1 MIEVLERAVA
11 AWRALWRPPA
21 GEFSIEFENPPL
33 FTLGGK
39 LFRVIDFERRTVLI
53 DHYLM
58 RQLRG
63 LDRVMPMDNESDAA
77 WFARLQTAI
86 VDSGRAHEI
95 LAGYLLPQE
104 PKAIDEREWT
114 PQIARTTAKHIA
126 LCQTESDRER
136 VLELAMQASIS
147 FFVRGVNSLRR
158 SLIYSGALDDATPT
172 TKH

>member
-1 MIEVLERAVA
+1 MIDVLDRALA
-11 AWRALWRPPA
+11 AWRALWRTSEP
-21 GEFSIEFENPPL
+21 GEFDLESPAD

-39 LFRVIDFERRTVLI
+39 RFRTIDFGRRTVLI

-63 LDRVMPMDNESDAA
+63 LDRVMPMDGEDDAT

-86 VDSGRAHEI
+86 VDSGRSHEI

-114 PQIARTTAKHIA
+114 PQLARATARHIA
-126 LCQTESDRER
+126 LLDTESDRER
-136 VLELAMQASIS
+136 VLELSMQAALN
-147 FFVRGVNSLRR
+147 FFVHGVNSLRR
-158 SLIYSGALDDATPT
+158 SLIYSGAAASEATPNQI
-172 TKH
+172 H